1 MNPCQFLTFSQSAMY
16 TYIQNILHD
25 KYIIYLSRESILIH
39 TIQCSVVTKVKTKKK
54 KGWNLAASCFNC
66 IRIYKIVSPPQV
78 LRGRNM

>member
-1 MNPCQFLTFSQSAMY
+1 MNPCQFLKFSQSAMY

-54 KGWNLAASCFNC
+54 GGVKFSCFLFQLHKNLQNC
-66 IRIYKIVSPPQV
+66 VSTS
-78 LRGRNM
+78 RFT